1 MSEQQD
7 DYGSP
12 RRQGSLWSAYSARAE
27 RRAGKR
33 AARRDR
39 MMAQIEWVP
48 TWALVLF
55 LVVLVGGW
63 IAFVALF

>member
-1 MSEQQD
+1 
-7 DYGSP
+7 
-12 RRQGSLWSAYSARAE
+12 
-27 RRAGKR
+27 
-33 AARRDR
+33 